1 MCFLSQTILL
11 LLLFRFLLLL
21 GTLLES
27 FASFANCP
35 AHALGSLRFFG
46 GCGHSVSCGAMM
58 LGYLYN
64 DMRCALLISESA
76 AHRRGTHTLPA
87 RTFVHIATRYK

>member
-11 LLLFRFLLLL
+11 LLLLRFLLLL

-27 FASFANCP
+27 FASFANRP

-46 GCGHSVSCGAMM
+46 GCRHSVRCGAMM

-64 DMRCALLISESA
+64 DMRRALLIAESA
-76 AHRRGTHTLPA
+76 AHRRGTHALPSRA
-87 RTFVHIATRYK
+87 FVHIATRYE